1 MKVFRLGE
9 SQHCG
14 KFWSLKP
21 AFHSG
26 NSPLCAGKVVL
37 SDYSQKHCKIK
48 TNQLEISYP
57 NQSMNLSQWF
67 CNSKNHQNYLKG
79 SLKTQNGG
87 GEVSLHQAIW
97 FNICGMEPI
106 PNKLP
111 GCADA
116 AGLGDLLLRTPRS
129 ILLSSTLHFFSS
141 LLALASDTTLLV
153 SFCAMSFWCLQCWP
167 CLRGHFIT

>member
-1 MKVFRLGE
+1 MRGEKQVIPQQAPDGAHTRNQASEVTLRALKFSNKAPLWNKEETVKVFRLGE

-48 TNQLEISYP
+48 TNQLEISCP
-57 NQSMNLSQWF
+57 NQSVNLSQWF
-67 CNSKNHQNYLKG
+67 YNLKKHQNYLKG

-116 AGLGDLLLRTPRS
+116 AGLGDLVLRTPN
-129 ILLSSTLHFFSS
+129 LFY
-141 LLALASDTTLLV
+141 
-153 SFCAMSFWCLQCWP
+153 
-167 CLRGHFIT
+167 